1 MDRKNAM
8 KALTAA
14 LAEFVAN
21 IHPEQIP
28 ERCLFGARMG
38 MLDCVGTMIAGA
50 REEAPQLVA
59 GIAPTSM
66 ANDGAPEIPSGRNL
80 TPPDAALV
88 NGTAAHVLD
97 YDDVGMDGHP
107 SAVLT
112 SAILAEG
119 WPLGTSGH
127 DALVAYIA
135 GYEVWALMQELE
147 PGHMHDRG
155 FHPTAIW
162 GTPACAA
169 ACARLNRLNADQTAH
184 AIAISA
190 SLAAGVNAN
199 FGTMTKSLHVGRT
212 AQAGVLATRLA
223 KVGFTGSLDALEHST
238 GFMRA
243 HSPSGEPCLSPAD
256 WQLGRKWRM
265 AELGINIK
273 RYPMCYGTHRSID
286 AMLDLVEGYDLRPD
300 SVAEINVRIGDTQAV
315 MLRNHE
321 PKTALEAKFSMEFA
335 MAAALIAR
343 RVSLREL
350 EDGFVRRG
358 DIAVAMRKVRMSTTT
373 ERLPNTP
380 FAPDD
385 RVNVVLHNGEIL
397 AHEPVAQPKGS
408 WEKPLT
414 DSELREK
421 FLDCASVGLSK
432 KQAASLFD
440 SLASLDRLSSL
451 RELPIVSVH

>member
-1 MDRKNAM
+1 M
-8 KALTAA
+8 KALTAG

-21 IHPEQIP
+21 IRPDTIP
-28 ERCLFGARMG
+28 ERCLFGARIG
-38 MLDCVGTMIAGA
+38 MLDCVGTMIAAA

-59 GIAPTSM
+59 GIAPTST
-66 ANDGAPEIPSGRNL
+66 ANDGSPEIPSGRNL
-80 TPPDAALV
+80 SSADAALV
-88 NGTAAHVLD
+88 NGTSAHVLD

-119 WPLGTSGH
+119 WPLGASGL
-127 DALVAYIA
+127 DALTAYVV
-135 GYEVWALMQELE
+135 GYEVWALMQDLE
-147 PGHMHDRG
+147 PGHMHERG

-162 GTPACAA
+162 GTLACAA
-169 ACARLNRLNADQTAH
+169 ACARLNRLDAQQTTH
-184 AIAISA
+184 AIAIAA
-190 SLAAGVNAN
+190 SLAAGVSAN
-199 FGTMTKSLHVGRT
+199 FGTMTKSLHVGRS
-212 AQAGVLATRLA
+212 AQAGVLAARLA
-223 KVGFTGSLDALEHST
+223 KAGFTGSPDALEHST

-243 HSPSGEPCLSPAD
+243 HSPSGEPRLSPAD

-286 AMLDLVEGYDLRPD
+286 AMLDLVEEHNLLPD

-343 RVSLREL
+343 RVSLKEL
-350 EDGFVRRG
+350 EDAFVRRE
-358 DIAVAMRKVRMSTTT
+358 DIVASMKKVRMTTT
-373 ERLPNTP
+373 SERLPDGP
-380 FAPDD
+380 FGPDD
-385 RVNVVLHNGEIL
+385 RVNVVLRNGETL
-397 AHEPVAQPKGS
+397 VHEPVTHAKGS
-408 WEKPLT
+408 WQKPLT
-414 DSELREK
+414 DAELRQK

-432 KQAASLFD
+432 KQAVSLFD
-440 SLASLDRLSSL
+440 LLSSLERLSSL
-451 RELPIVSVH
+451 RELPVVSIH